1 MSSRKRRS
9 PSAIAGGAGGL
20 TPGTLGPTGLADG
33 AGVAVAG
40 ACGEKLGC
48 SDTATDGA
56 GLEVTTGRDVVTTGE
71 GVATDGGPDGARDG
85 PVTDTQPV
93 TSAIAATDAQ
103 SPLINDCL
111 PKSRSIRPA
120 AASRK
125 GWRMLPTARGDRRSQ
140 FGR

>member
-9 PSAIAGGAGGL
+9 PPAVAGGAGGL
-20 TPGTLGPTGLADG
+20 TAGTLGPTGLADA
-33 AGVAVAG
+33 AGVAVAD

-71 GVATDGGPDGARDG
+71 GVATDGPPDGARDG

-93 TSAIAATDAQ
+93 TTAIVATDAQ
-103 SPLINDCL
+103 SPLNNDCL
-111 PKSRSIRPA
+111 PKSKIHSAPA
-120 AASRK
+120 AARHK
-125 GWRMLPTARGDRRSQ
+125 RLANANDAMWRPP
-140 FGR
+140 